1 MSFDDDEDKF
11 GNKDFNE
18 EDLEDMSSN
27 RKEKRDVEDDFFK
40 DEDFEFED
48 QADRGVESEGFRTK
62 RMKQKKRRRRA
73 VFKIVG
79 IMLILLVVAV
89 AVVFWGIP
97 WIKSLI
103 STEVEIPDEER
114 INIPSSLELTQDMN
128 IVIAC
133 ADQDLL
139 EPEVSSIMFS
149 RYYSIEEKLITL
161 CIPVKTLLDVPGT
174 GAGLVGESIKLGG
187 PDLLSLTLERNL
199 GMDMEVNNYILM
211 DIYNVVNKL
220 NGVNLEL
227 DEEMTVKNYDDNS
240 TFELKEGE
248 NLIDGTE
255 ALNFLKFFS
264 GMERDIPIGNVTK
277 QKLLLDAVIKKI
289 VGENEEELS
298 ANLNLID
305 DFIDTDL
312 SMEEELEIFSTFS
325 EIEPDKD
332 KVYPLDV
339 SLTELAEEE
348 IVYVVE
354 DISGL
359 AEIFGLEE
367 AASKEVTGFTD
378 TIVIRILNGTY
389 DYPGAGG
396 LAANTSKIF
405 EDLKFENGKNKYEIL
420 EAGNEENKGDYETTQ
435 ILVYSQDENSLAA
448 TDEIK
453 EVLGVGNIE
462 TRENGPGDVDIIII
476 LGKDYLDIVTGSSEE
491 GTEDELIKV
500 IVLNGSGTV
509 SGIAHAVSDI
519 LEDHFN
525 DEEKVLEM
533 LEATNADNYNY
544 TQTEINIFSN
554 EAGVIEIAQEIQ
566 ERLGMGII
574 NYPDNNV
581 HNVDISVI
589 LGSDFAD
596 QW

>member
-79 IMLILLVVAV
+79 IMLILVVIAV

-161 CIPVKTLLDVPGT
+161 CIPVKTLLDVPGI
-174 GAGLVGESIKLGG
+174 GAGLVGESVEVGG
-187 PDLLSLTLERNL
+187 MDLLSLTLERNL

-240 TFELKEGE
+240 TFELEEGE

-298 ANLNLID
+298 ANLNLIN

-378 TIVIRILNGTY
+378 TIVIRILNGAY

-420 EAGNEENKGDYETTQ
+420 EPGNEENKGDYETTQ

-448 TDEIK
+448 ADEIK

-462 TRENGPGDVDIIII
+462 TRENGSGDVDIIII
-476 LGKDYLDIVTGSSEE
+476 LGKDYLDIVTGPSEE

-581 HNVDISVI
+581 HDVDISVI

>member
-18 EDLEDMSSN
+18 EDLEDMSSK
-27 RKEKRDVEDDFFK
+27 RKENRDFEDDFFK
-40 DEDFEFED
+40 DEDFEFGD

-79 IMLILLVVAV
+79 IMIMLVVIAV

-139 EPEVSSIMFS
+139 EPELSSIMFS

-161 CIPVKTLLDVPGT
+161 CIPVKTLLDIPGI
-174 GAGLVGESIKLGG
+174 GAGLVGESAKVGG

-199 GMDMEVNNYILM
+199 GMDMEVNNYIFM
-211 DIYNVVNKL
+211 DIYNIVNKL

-227 DEEMTVKNYDDNS
+227 NEEMTVKNYDDNS

-264 GMERDIPIGNVTK
+264 GIERDIPIGNVTK
-277 QKLLLDAVIKKI
+277 QKLLLNAVIKKI

-396 LAANTSKIF
+396 LAASTSKIF

-420 EAGNEENKGDYETTQ
+420 EPGNEENKGDYETTQ

-448 TDEIK
+448 ADEIK

-462 TRENGPGDVDIIII
+462 TRENGSGDVDIIII

-491 GTEDELIKV
+491 VTEDELIKV
-500 IVLNGSGTV
+500 IVLNGNGTV

-519 LEDHFN
+519 LEEHFN
-525 DEEKVLEM
+525 AEEKVLEM

-566 ERLGMGII
+566 ERLGMGVI
-574 NYPDNNV
+574 NYPENNV

>member
-79 IMLILLVVAV
+79 IMLILVVVAV